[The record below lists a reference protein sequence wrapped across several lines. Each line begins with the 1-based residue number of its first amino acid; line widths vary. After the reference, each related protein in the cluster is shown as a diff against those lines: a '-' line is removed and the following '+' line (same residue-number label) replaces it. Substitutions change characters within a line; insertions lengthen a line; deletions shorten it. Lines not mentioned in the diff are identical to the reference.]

1 MGAMCRPGVS
11 GAFGFEHPQFR
22 WVWFCL
28 LLVFIVPQLFAKVRC
43 GAMVW
48 QHSGGRHCPTC
59 SQLLLTQ
66 SVGTGPCR
74 YAGFPL
80 FLLLMGQRFC
90 EKWPPALY
98 FGKVCWPTC
107 SQLLLT
113 QPVWSA
119 HCRYAG
125 FPLFQLLMAQ
135 RFCEKWPPA
144 LYFGK
149 LCWGRCACHHTRGP
163 FFRKMEY
170 RKNLHLV
177 RELPS
182 YYSFPPFF
190 LLQAE
195 LRSACSKKKGGKE

>member
-28 LLVFIVPQLFAKVRC
+28 LLVFIVPQLFAKVQW

-80 FLLLMGQRFC
+80 FLLLMG
-90 EKWPPALY
+90 
-98 FGKVCWPTC
+98 
-107 SQLLLT
+107 
-113 QPVWSA
+113 
-119 HCRYAG
+119 
-125 FPLFQLLMAQ
+125 Q